1 MRGRFFNWPAIGGV
15 LAYLTVAGA
24 VAAAAWY
31 AAHQPH
37 AGHTPGRAP
46 AAASDAL
53 SVALARCQAM
63 GESAGNDPACLAAWA
78 ENRRRFFTYR
88 APAPVVATAVRDR

>member
-1 MRGRFFNWPAIGGV
+1 MRGRLFNWPAIGRV
-15 LAYLTVAGA
+15 LAYLAVAGA

-53 SVALARCQAM
+53 SVALARCQTL
-63 GESAGNDPACLAAWA
+63 GEAAENDPACLAAWA
-78 ENRRRFFTYR
+78 ENRRRFFTYSPT
-88 APAPVVATAVRDR
+88 APGAAAKGR